1 MQQFF
6 WLFELFYSITNI
18 VVKQSIVLM
27 LLRYVLD
34 DFQKKLIYI
43 ITGTANLCSIMVFFF
58 VIFQCLPVSYYWTKA
73 LPGTEGR
80 CVEWYGFFIIGAGYS
95 FANLSFYGMTAIIP
109 YFIVRKMQ
117 LDLQTKVMLA
127 LVLGLGSM

>member
-1 MQQFF
+1 
-6 WLFELFYSITNI
+6 
-18 VVKQSIVLM
+18 M

-34 DFQKKLIYI
+34 DFKKKLIYI

-58 VIFQCLPVSYYWTKA
+58 VIFQCLPVSFYWTKV

-80 CVEWYGFFIIGAGYS
+80 CVEWYGFFILGASYS
-95 FANLSFYGMTAIIP
+95 FANLSFYVMTAIIP
-109 YFIVRKMQ
+109 WFIVRKMQ
-117 LDLQTKVMLA
+117 LDLQTRVMLA